1 MIVMTIKVPG
11 IPVGKGR
18 PRMSVRGGHP
28 RAYTPEKTVRYEN
41 LVRTTFM
48 NDYPDAVPLDVP
60 VRVDIYAQFPI
71 PKSWSKK
78 KKASAVDGFVS
89 KKPDI
94 DNIVKAVFDGLN
106 GVAWTDDSLV
116 AVLEASKRYTEQMP
130 TCCITIVGLE
140 EKNE

>member
-1 MIVMTIKVPG
+1 MKYFIQVPG

-48 NDYPDAVPLDVP
+48 NDYPDAVPIDVP

-94 DNIVKAVFDGLN
+94 DNIIKSIFDGLN
-106 GVAWTDDSLV
+106 GVAWTDDAMV
-116 AVLEASKRYTEQMP
+116 ASVVAEKNYTDKMP
-130 TCCITIVGLE
+130 SCRITITTLE

>member
-1 MIVMTIKVPG
+1 MIMMTIQVPG

-41 LVRTTFM
+41 LIRTTFM
-48 NDYPDAVPLDVP
+48 NDYPDAVPIDVP

-94 DNIVKAVFDGLN
+94 DNIIKAVFDGLN
-106 GVAWTDDSLV
+106 GVAWTDDAMV
-116 AVLEASKRYTEQMP
+116 ASVVAEKNYTDKMP
-130 TCCITIVGLE
+130 RCCITITTLE

>member
-1 MIVMTIKVPG
+1 MIVMTIQVPG

-18 PRMSVRGGHP
+18 PRMSVRGGHAM
-28 RAYTPEKTVRYEN
+28 AYTPEKTVRYEN
-41 LVRTTFM
+41 LVRTMFV
-48 NDYPDAVPLDVP
+48 NAYPDAVPLDVP
-60 VRVDIYAQFPI
+60 VKVIVDAEFPI

-78 KKASAVDGFVS
+78 KRKDAFYVT

-94 DNIVKAVFDGLN
+94 DNIIKSIFDGLN

>member
-1 MIVMTIKVPG
+1 MIMMTIQVPG

-18 PRMSVRGGHP
+18 PRMTVRGGHP

-60 VRVDIYAQFPI
+60 VRVDIYAFFPI

-94 DNIVKAVFDGLN
+94 DNLIKSIFDGLN
-106 GVAWTDDSLV
+106 GVAWTDDAMV
-116 AVLEASKRYTEQMP
+116 ASVLAEKNYTDKMP
-130 TCCITIVGLE
+130 RCYITITTLE

>member
-1 MIVMTIKVPG
+1 MTAYHIVVPG

-28 RAYTPEKTVRYEN
+28 REYTPEKTARYEN

-48 NDYPDAVPLDVP
+48 NDYPDAVPIDVP
-60 VRVDIYAQFPI
+60 VRVVIYAQFPI

-106 GVAWTDDSLV
+106 GVAWTDDAMV
-116 AVLEASKRYTEQMP
+116 ASVEAEKNYTNKMP
-130 TCCITIVGLE
+130 GCHITITTLE

>member
-1 MIVMTIKVPG
+1 MIMMTIQVPG

-48 NDYPDAVPLDVP
+48 NDYPDAVPIDVP
-60 VRVDIYAQFPI
+60 VRVDIYAFFPI

-116 AVLEASKRYTEQMP
+116 SEVHAWKKYTKDMPKCLIEIITEEQD
-130 TCCITIVGLE
+130 E
-140 EKNE
+140 